1 MRSREV
7 SSLYIFFYYFVS
19 QWNDVSLFSPQA
31 GFFLE
36 IINSSENEKKFLA
49 IRNRFNNR
57 NKKIRSA
64 ASKVLC
70 YNVPEEKGNFLI
82 L

>member
-19 QWNDVSLFSPQA
+19 QRNDVSLFSPQA

-36 IINSSENEKKFLA
+36 IINSSENEKFLA

-57 NKKIRSA
+57 SKKIRSA
-64 ASKVLC
+64 ASKVLSLI
-70 YNVPEEKGNFLI
+70 KG
-82 L
+82 